1 MNKISG
7 LWAAKQELSPKTEAA
22 EVKLSREPSIGAF
35 GPAVTQARSET
46 VTNAVDETPAAQTQT
61 AQMDTAEPAAA
72 APQSAIL
79 DLPHVDVVQTTLP
92 VDPQID
98 APDDD
103 LDIPAFLRRQA
114 N

>member
-1 MNKISG
+1 
-7 LWAAKQELSPKTEAA
+7 
-22 EVKLSREPSIGAF
+22 
-35 GPAVTQARSET
+35 
-46 VTNAVDETPAAQTQT
+46 
-61 AQMDTAEPAAA
+61 MDTAEPAAA

-98 APDDD
+98 APDDE

>member
-7 LWAAKQELSPKTEAA
+7 LWAAKQNPSPKTEAA
-22 EVKLSREPSIGAF
+22 EAKISREPSIDAF
-35 GPAVTQARSET
+35 GPAVTKARSET
-46 VTNAVDETPAAQTQT
+46 AQNAVNATFAEQDQK
-61 AQMDTAEPAAA
+61 AQMGSSEPAAA

-92 VDPQID
+92 VEPQAD

>member
-1 MNKISG
+1 MGS
-7 LWAAKQELSPKTEAA
+7 S
-22 EVKLSREPSIGAF
+22 
-35 GPAVTQARSET
+35 
-46 VTNAVDETPAAQTQT
+46 
-61 AQMDTAEPAAA
+61 EPAAA

-92 VDPQID
+92 VEPQAD
-98 APDDD
+98 VPDDD